1 MKLRA
6 ILMAAACTA
15 ALLGPPAIRAEM
27 APPVVYNV
35 DAILRAVPDG
45 SRWLQH
51 LEQDLLPFWATPTA
65 LGQPVGNFPTYR
77 CNDGSLYDAAHA
89 CPELRAPIPGIVN
102 LDREYMRAKGRQV
115 FAYGVA
121 FHLTGDKTYLGYAKA
136 GLDDLLKRAREKSG
150 AFASYFSGP
159 DAVPGPTPDQ
169 RTSQDMAYAI
179 TAPAFYYYL
188 TRDPVVLRELE
199 QTIDYVFSTYYD
211 RALDLITWVHEPSP
225 DGDSPDQIELVAQ
238 LDQVYA
244 YLIWLT
250 PALPEAKQAP
260 YREKLRHLAHI
271 MVEQFWSPRV
281 GLFWGQLTTPAIK
294 QLGQPHDDFG
304 HSVKALWL
312 IYEIGKLT
320 NDLMLVEFGRTH
332 AARVLEMAYIPED
345 GTWARRYD
353 ENGKLDKDKEWW
365 ILAELDQAAAMLA
378 LIDPAYARYLPTT
391 SAYWLDKMVDHQHG
405 GIWHWVDAT
414 TNKPDIR
421 YPKEHSWKNAFHSF
435 EHALIGY
442 LTGQQLHGKP
452 AVLYYAF
459 KDAVP
464 PKAEIQPYVFQAK
477 VRSIDVNN
485 GVYTVTF
492 TDLR

>member
-1 MKLRA
+1 MILRT
-6 ILMAAACTA
+6 ILVAAVFTV
-15 ALLGPPAIRAEM
+15 ALLGTPAVRAET

-51 LEQDLLPFWATPTA
+51 LTQDLLPFWTMPTA

-77 CNDGSLYDAAHA
+77 CNDGSLYDAARP

-102 LDREYMRAKGRQV
+102 LDREYMRMRGRQV
-115 FAYGVA
+115 YAYGVA
-121 FHLTGDKTYLGYAKA
+121 FHMTGNKLYLVYAKA
-136 GLDDLLKRAREKSG
+136 GLDDLMKRARESSG
-150 AFASYFSGP
+150 AFVSYFSGR
-159 DAVPGPTPDQ
+159 DAVPGPAPAQ
-169 RTSQDMAYAI
+169 RVSQDMAYAI

-199 QTIDYVFSTYYD
+199 QTIDYVFKTYYD
-211 RALDLITWVHEPSP
+211 RALDRIAWVKETSP

-244 YLIWLT
+244 YLLWTT
-250 PALPEAKQAP
+250 PALPEGKQAP
-260 YREKLRHLAHI
+260 YREWLRHLAHI
-271 MVEQFWSPRV
+271 MVEQFWSPRI

-312 IYEIGKLT
+312 IYQIGKLT
-320 NDLMLVEFGRTH
+320 NDLALMDFARTH
-332 AARVLEMAYIPED
+332 AARVLEMAFIPED

-353 ENGKLDKDKEWW
+353 ETGKLDKDKEWW
-365 ILAELDQAAAMLA
+365 ILAELDQVAATLA

-391 SAYWLDKMVDHQHG
+391 YAYWFDTMVDHQYG
-405 GIWHWVDAT
+405 EIWHWVDAA
-414 TNKPDIR
+414 TNKPNIR
-421 YPKEHSWKNAFHSF
+421 FPKQHSWKNALHSF
-435 EHALIGY
+435 EHALVGY
-442 LTGQQLHGKP
+442 LTGQQLHGQP
-452 AVLYYAF
+452 VVLHYAF

-464 PKAEIQPYVFQAK
+464 PPTEIQPYFFEGKVLSIEAK
-477 VRSIDVNN
+477 D
-485 GVYTVTF
+485 GVHTVTF
-492 TDLR
+492 TGLR